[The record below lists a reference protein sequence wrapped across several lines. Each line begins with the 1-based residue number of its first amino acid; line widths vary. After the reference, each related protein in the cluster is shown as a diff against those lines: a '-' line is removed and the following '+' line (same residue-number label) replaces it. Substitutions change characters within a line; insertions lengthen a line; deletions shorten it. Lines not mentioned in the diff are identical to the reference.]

1 TLSIH
6 DALPIFA
13 LADLARDV
21 HVREE
26 LHLDLDDPVALAVLA
41 PAALHVEAEPAG
53 RIPPDPRLG
62 RAREQLAD
70 GREQAD
76 VRRRVG
82 AGRAADGALV
92 DLDDLVDGLDAVE
105 AVVVADRLA

>member
-21 HVREE
+21 HVRQE

-41 PAALHVEAEPAG
+41 PAALDVEAEPA
-53 RIPPDPRLG
+53 RRVAADARLG
-62 RAREQLAD
+62 GSSEQLAD
-70 GREQAD
+70 RREQAD
-76 VRRRVG
+76 VGGGVG
-82 AGRAADGALV
+82 ARGAADRALV
-92 DLDDLVDGLDAVE
+92 DLDDLVDVLDALDG
-105 AVVVADRLA
+105 VVG